1 MFRLKSQNIYKQT
14 MFIRS
19 DILTYSYWIDI
30 EEKIKKV
37 QDSERFHHT
46 IGVMYT
52 AAALAMAYGEDTER
66 ARLAGL
72 LHDCAKCVP
81 NGEKADIC
89 MKCGLSVSDFE
100 RNNPAILHGK
110 LGAYYARHK
119 YNVDDDEICSAIR
132 YHTTGKPNMTVLE
145 KIVFIADY
153 IEPDRDEMP
162 RLGEIRQMAFTD
174 MNKCTAMIM
183 SDTLTH
189 LKESNRAIDDETV
202 RAYEY
207 YKIYEKRV

>member
-1 MFRLKSQNIYKQT
+1 M
-14 MFIRS
+14 
-19 DILTYSYWIDI
+19 TYTYWIDI
-30 EEKIKKV
+30 EEKIKNV

-81 NGEKADIC
+81 NDKKADTC
-89 MKCGLSVSDFE
+89 EKCGLSVSEFE
-100 RNNPAILHGK
+100 RKNPAILHGK
-110 LGAYYARHK
+110 LGAYYAKHK

-132 YHTTGKPNMTVLE
+132 YHTTGKPNMTALE
-145 KIVFIADY
+145 QIVFIADY

-162 RLGEIRQMAFTD
+162 RLPEIRKMAFAN

-183 SDTLTH
+183 SDTLKH
-189 LKESNRAIDDETV
+189 LKDTNRDIDDETV

-207 YKIYEKRV
+207 YKTYE